1 MPESVPYSS
10 LYVVDTFLKKVLDF
24 FYVIEV

>member
-10 LYVVDTFLKKVLDF
+10 LYVADTFLKKVLDF